1 MGSAAKRAKP
11 RWSQGIEAGTA
22 ASRTG
27 AEKPDAVGLKAGMS
41 NRNANHPEELNVDL
55 AAARTLHPLL
65 RPRDAATLIL
75 IDRSGLEPAVLMG
88 KRHQAHAF
96 MPDTYV
102 FPGGRRDRGD
112 GRVPVSDELHPAVVG
127 RLLQKMANPATE
139 FRARALAIAA
149 VRETHE
155 EVGIL
160 IASTG
165 RPSPQPD
172 WQAFKERGL
181 APKLSPLRFVAR
193 ATTPPRQ
200 KRRFDT
206 RFFACFRDEIGD
218 TDAEASNELLDLK
231 WVKMSDVGAIPM
243 PRITQAVIADLQG
256 ELKSGPS
263 LPFGRP
269 VPFYHARYGRFTREI
284 L

>member
-1 MGSAAKRAKP
+1 MEGRS
-11 RWSQGIEAGTA
+11 GGLT
-22 ASRTG
+22 TG
-27 AEKPDAVGLKAGMS
+27 VS
-41 NRNANHPEELNVDL
+41 NRNANHPEAQDSELDPRR
-55 AAARTLHPLL
+55 ALHPLL

-75 IDRSGLEPAVLMG
+75 IDRSGSEPALLMG
-88 KRHQAHAF
+88 KRHHAHAF

-112 GRVPVSDELHPAVVG
+112 GRVPVADELHPAVVD

-155 EVGIL
+155 EVGIF

-172 WQAFKERGL
+172 WRAFGERGL
-181 APKLSPLRFVAR
+181 APKLSPLRLVAR

-218 TDAEASNELLDLK
+218 VEAEENNELLDLK
-231 WVKMSDVGAIPM
+231 WVKLSDVGTLPM
-243 PRITQAVIADLQG
+243 PRITQAVIADLQK
-256 ELKSGPS
+256 ELKNDAS

>member
-1 MGSAAKRAKP
+1 
-11 RWSQGIEAGTA
+11 
-22 ASRTG
+22 
-27 AEKPDAVGLKAGMS
+27 MS
-41 NRNANHPEELNVDL
+41 NRNSNHPEAQDSELDPRR
-55 AAARTLHPLL
+55 ALHPLL
-65 RPRDAATLIL
+65 RPRDASTLIL
-75 IDRSGLEPAVLMG
+75 IDRSGPEPALLMG
-88 KRHQAHAF
+88 KRHQAHTF

-112 GRVPVSDELHPAVVG
+112 GRVPVADELHPAVVD
-127 RLLQKMANPATE
+127 RLLRKMANPATE

-155 EVGIL
+155 EVGIF
-160 IASTG
+160 IASNGPT
-165 RPSPQPD
+165 SPRSD
-172 WQAFKERGL
+172 WRAFGERGL
-181 APKLSPLRFVAR
+181 APKLSSLRFVAR

-200 KRRFDT
+200 SRRFDT

-218 TDAEASNELLDLK
+218 TQAEESNELLDLK
-231 WVKMSDVGAIPM
+231 WVKLSEVGAVPM
-243 PRITQAVIADLQG
+243 PRITQAVISDLYN
-256 ELKSGPS
+256 ELQNDPS